1 MSELKYIFLFVLSFL
16 CMDKICAN
24 EVDHTEELPL
34 DMDYDKRMGIS
45 AFQQKEYTK
54 AVYYLENYFRRQPSD
69 EVGAD
74 YLYGSYLRLN
84 RINQSKAIFPYLSAQ
99 NQSYYLTRPKAFASA
114 YIEGG
119 VLGNR
124 NVEDSDTTFIYPE
137 YKNSGYGLIQL
148 EHNISSQV
156 SYKHH
161 FSLCSTK
168 GIQTAYSK
176 NAWEDFNIDERQ
188 ITYSGRIEVNR
199 PSGWVFSLCGAYV
212 NDKYNTIEEKKD
224 NNQNQPQNQNNFFNN
239 TNNYWYNNFH
249 NMYHYYPYFPYYTFY
264 PYSFFMNN
272 PYQSIVVSSYELVG
286 TSVTLHSY
294 AIGASVKK
302 SFDWIFPELHCSYAN
317 VMENSIWQPKL
328 RFTTYPLRNLDLYAT
343 STIADV
349 IYDKN
354 SHFILEETIGGKLQD
369 WLWIE
374 LSYAY
379 GNMKFYSEND
389 YSTFYTLLNKSKHR
403 ASSKLFFPITNN
415 ISLML
420 LYRFTTKE
428 NEYIIVNENEEHVYT
443 RKQFSHNVIGGIKC
457 NF

>member
-1 MSELKYIFLFVLSFL
+1 
-16 CMDKICAN
+16 
-24 EVDHTEELPL
+24 
-34 DMDYDKRMGIS
+34 
-45 AFQQKEYTK
+45 
-54 AVYYLENYFRRQPSD
+54 
-69 EVGAD
+69 
-74 YLYGSYLRLN
+74 
-84 RINQSKAIFPYLSAQ
+84 
-99 NQSYYLTRPKAFASA
+99 
-114 YIEGG
+114 
-119 VLGNR
+119 
-124 NVEDSDTTFIYPE
+124 
-137 YKNSGYGLIQL
+137 
-148 EHNISSQV
+148 
-156 SYKHH
+156 
-161 FSLCSTK
+161 
-168 GIQTAYSK
+168 
-176 NAWEDFNIDERQ
+176 
-188 ITYSGRIEVNR
+188 
-199 PSGWVFSLCGAYV
+199 
-212 NDKYNTIEEKKD
+212 
-224 NNQNQPQNQNNFFNN
+224 
-239 TNNYWYNNFH
+239 
-249 NMYHYYPYFPYYTFY
+249 
-264 PYSFFMNN
+264 MNN

-328 RFTTYPLRNLDLYAT
+328 RFTIYPLRNLDIYAT

>member
-161 FSLCSTK
+161 F
-168 GIQTAYSK
+168 
-176 NAWEDFNIDERQ
+176 R
-188 ITYSGRIEVNR
+188 
-199 PSGWVFSLCGAYV
+199 YV
-212 NDKYNTIEEKKD
+212 LPK
-224 NNQNQPQNQNNFFNN
+224 
-239 TNNYWYNNFH
+239 
-249 NMYHYYPYFPYYTFY
+249 
-264 PYSFFMNN
+264 
-272 PYQSIVVSSYELVG
+272 
-286 TSVTLHSY
+286 
-294 AIGASVKK
+294 ASRLLTVKMRGK
-302 SFDWIFPELHCSYAN
+302 
-317 VMENSIWQPKL
+317 
-328 RFTTYPLRNLDLYAT
+328 T
-343 STIADV
+343 STSMK
-349 IYDKN
+349 DK
-354 SHFILEETIGGKLQD
+354 
-369 WLWIE
+369 
-374 LSYAY
+374 
-379 GNMKFYSEND
+379 
-389 YSTFYTLLNKSKHR
+389 
-403 ASSKLFFPITNN
+403 
-415 ISLML
+415 
-420 LYRFTTKE
+420 
-428 NEYIIVNENEEHVYT
+428 
-443 RKQFSHNVIGGIKC
+443 
-457 NF
+457 